1 MLSPCHCHSTQCFLI
16 FLNFAISSSL
26 FSTKLWAT
34 EHKQCLL
41 VPHSQ
46 CLPQCLP
53 HNRCLKTVCCWS
65 VLRCTSTKQNTTP
78 QSKHFMNVWLNFL
91 KKMRRIKPYR
101 ENFYG
106 DLKGML
112 WHLQKLRVVQLW
124 NLVVLLYMKILCF
137 PTNMCKTNTLFW
149 IEQVFVLYFLN
160 AT

>member
-1 MLSPCHCHSTQCFLI
+1 MLSPCHCHRTHCFLI

-78 QSKHFMNVWLNFL
+78 QSKHFTNVWLNFL
-91 KKMRRIKPYR
+91 KKMRLIKPYR

-112 WHLQKLRVVQLW
+112 RHLQKSELYSSGIWLSHCTW
-124 NLVVLLYMKILCF
+124 KSYIFLLTCIRLIQCS
-137 PTNMCKTNTLFW
+137 
-149 IEQVFVLYFLN
+149 E
-160 AT
+160 